1 MTGADDGGGMHAC
14 VPHVELSCEL
24 WCSVVRPG
32 EVRCNYIS
40 LFKEKTIIVM
50 GLADLNRLVAA
61 VAQQRRVSPAH
72 RYYATIV
79 AMSHLPL
86 LQ

>member
-50 GLADLNRLVAA
+50 GLADLNRLLLLWPNSDGLV
-61 VAQQRRVSPAH
+61 PPI
-72 RYYATIV
+72 AT
-79 AMSHLPL
+79 MQP
-86 LQ
+86 